1 MTSILA
7 CSLIKG
13 INSTR
18 GRDVF
23 KTMAPGASMECG
35 LSNDIAAYPASQR
48 AEDRAGSGK
57 AEITEEE
64 KERIINEFLPFI
76 KYTAY
81 RLSWGLPPQLT
92 PEDLISVGVMGLLDA
107 LRRYTEGRVKLGTFV
122 QFRIRGAMLDEL
134 RAHNWI
140 PKSMNRKINAART
153 AHLDLE
159 KKLGRLPEEKE
170 VAAFLGITL
179 DEYFKTLRV
188 ATMQVS
194 SFDDINERLRGEDH
208 LDITECLSDPDAKS
222 PFEILEDNEKKEL
235 LASLIDRLPE
245 KEKLILSLYYWEEM
259 TMKEIA
265 AAMKLTEGRI
275 CQLHNQAL
283 TRLKAKLN
291 SEPAASVKVSGD
303 QNLS

>member
-1 MTSILA
+1 MTPEANIE
-7 CSLIKG
+7 
-13 INSTR
+13 T
-18 GRDVF
+18 
-23 KTMAPGASMECG
+23 G
-35 LSNDIAAYPASQR
+35 LLTDIAGYPASQQLEGR
-48 AEDRAGSGK
+48 KGINKRR
-57 AEITEEE
+57 ITEDE
-64 KERIINEFLPFI
+64 KESIINEFLPFI

-92 PEDLISVGVMGLLDA
+92 AEDLISVGVMGLLDA

-140 PKSMNRKINAART
+140 PKSMNRKINAVRT

-159 KKLGRLPEEKE
+159 KKLGRLPEGKE
-170 VAAFLGITL
+170 VAAFLGITP
-179 DEYFKTLRV
+179 DEYFKTLRIG
-188 ATMQVS
+188 AMQVS
-194 SFDDINERLRGEDH
+194 SFDDINEKLRGEDH
-208 LDITECLSDPDAKS
+208 LDITECLSDPDAKG

-265 AAMKLTEGRI
+265 GAMKLTEGRI

-283 TRLKAKLN
+283 TRLRAKLN
-291 SEPAASVKVSGD
+291 SETAASVKVNNSGD
-303 QNLS
+303 LSPL

>member
-1 MTSILA
+1 LKRA
-7 CSLIKG
+7 ELF
-13 INSTR
+13 R
-18 GRDVF
+18 WEEVL
-23 KTMAPGASMECG
+23 KTMTAEANMECA
-35 LSNDIAAYPASQR
+35 LSDDAALSLAAR
-48 AEDRAGSGK
+48 RGEDRAGRNK
-57 AEITEEE
+57 ADITEEE
-64 KERIINEFLPFI
+64 KESIINEFLPFI

-92 PEDLISVGVMGLLDA
+92 AEDLISVGVMGLLDA
-107 LRRYTEGRVKLGTFV
+107 LQRYTEGRVKLGTFV

-140 PKSMNRKINAART
+140 PKSMNRKISAIRT

-159 KKLGRLPEEKE
+159 RKLGRLPEEKE

-179 DEYFKTLRV
+179 DEYFKTLRIG
-188 ATMQVS
+188 TMQIS
-194 SFDDINERLRGEDH
+194 SFDDINGKVRGEDH

-222 PFEILEDNEKKEL
+222 PFEILEDNEKKGL
-235 LASLIDRLPE
+235 ITGLIDRLPE

-265 AAMKLTEGRI
+265 MVMKLTEGRI

-291 SEPAASVKVSGD
+291 SEPAVSVKVNNRPDLRSH
-303 QNLS
+303 

>member
-1 MTSILA
+1 MFLDKWMDCTKRKDAFRIMSQE
-7 CSLIKG
+7 
-13 INSTR
+13 
-18 GRDVF
+18 
-23 KTMAPGASMECG
+23 ASMECG
-35 LSNDIAAYPASQR
+35 LSNDVAGYLASQR
-48 AEDRAGSGK
+48 AEDRAGRGN

-92 PEDLISVGVMGLLDA
+92 AEDLISVGVMGLLDA
-107 LRRYTEGRVKLGTFV
+107 LQRYTEGRVKLGTFV
-122 QFRIRGAMLDEL
+122 QFRIRGAMFDEL

-179 DEYFKTLRV
+179 DEYFKTLRI

-194 SFDDINERLRGEDH
+194 SFDDINEKLRGKDH

-222 PFEILEDNEKKEL
+222 PFEILEYNEKKEL

-265 AAMKLTEGRI
+265 GAMKLTEGRI

-291 SEPAASVKVSGD
+291 SEPAASVKVNNSR
-303 QNLS
+303 NLCPR